1 MIKYFIIRVIMI
13 IFVTGCAF
21 IYLFNMIGER
31 NRKYNYKIHMMKT
44 FYKCSLI

>member
-1 MIKYFIIRVIMI
+1 MIKYLIIRVIMI

-31 NRKYNYKIHMMKT
+31 NKYNYKIYMMKN